1 MLKRIITI
9 QNIKDQKVIQDI
21 SIPIKETNLTKT
33 QLQFN
38 NYILVNAEEISDK
51 DFLLIK
57 NTNDTYC
64 WDEQSRSIVKQVDLI
79 SKETD

>member
-21 SIPIKETNLTKT
+21 SIPIKDTNLTKT

-38 NYILVNAEEISDK
+38 NYILVNAEEISDQ

-64 WDEQSRSIVKQVDLI
+64 WDEQSRSIIKQVDLI
-79 SKETD
+79 SKEID